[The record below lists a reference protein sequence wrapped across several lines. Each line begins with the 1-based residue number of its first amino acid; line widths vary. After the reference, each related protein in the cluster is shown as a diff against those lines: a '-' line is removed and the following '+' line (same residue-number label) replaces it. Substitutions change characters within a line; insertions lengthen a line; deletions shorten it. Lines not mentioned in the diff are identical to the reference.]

1 MFKGKLE
8 NTMIY
13 KEVESLISF
22 APLWR
27 TIVERGISQYQLINQ
42 YGVST
47 GTLDSLRKNKSV
59 TLNTV
64 QDLCRILNCSIT
76 DIVEILPDE

>member
-1 MFKGKLE
+1 
-8 NTMIY
+8 
-13 KEVESLISF
+13 LISY

-27 TIVERGISQYQLINQ
+27 TLSERGITQYQLINQ

-47 GTLDSLRKNKSV
+47 GTLDALRKNKSV

-64 QDLCRILNCSIT
+64 QDLCNILSCPIQ
-76 DIVEILPDE
+76 DVVEIIPDPHNEE

>member
-1 MFKGKLE
+1 
-8 NTMIY
+8 MISY
-13 KEVESLISF
+13 

-27 TIVERGISQYQLINQ
+27 TLSERGITQYQLINQ

-47 GTLDSLRKNKSV
+47 GTLDALRKNKSV

-64 QDLCRILNCSIT
+64 QDLCNILSCPIQ
-76 DIVEILPDE
+76 DVVEIIPDAHNEE